1 MGFDTLHLQNKQT
14 LKDKIK
20 VRETAVLSS
29 NWGILNE
36 ITFEIRTR
44 DGRWE
49 KQVRESYDT
58 GDGATVLLYNKT
70 TGKVILTRQF
80 RLPTYLNGNPGGLL
94 TEACAGLLD
103 HDSPEECVIKEA
115 REETGYS
122 ISNPEKV
129 FEAYMSPGSV
139 TEIMHFFIAE
149 YTKDQ
154 KIGEGGGLEEE
165 QEDIEVVELDFR
177 EAWNRVETGKL
188 KDAKTIMLLQHLR
201 LTNILQDFH

>member
-1 MGFDTLHLQNKQT
+1 M
-14 LKDKIK
+14 
-20 VRETAVLSS
+20 LSN

-36 ITFEIRTR
+36 ITFEIKTR

-70 TGKVILTRQF
+70 NGKVILTRQF

-103 HDSPEECVIKEA
+103 QDSPEECVIKEA
-115 REETGYS
+115 REETGYI

-149 YTKDQ
+149 YTIDQ
-154 KIGEGGGLEEE
+154 KVGEGGGLEDE
-165 QEDIEVVELDFR
+165 QEDIEVVELDFK
-177 EAWNRVETGKL
+177 EAWTRVETGEL

>member
-1 MGFDTLHLQNKQT
+1 MQKKQT
-14 LKDKIK
+14 LKDNIK
-20 VRETAVLSS
+20 VKETAVLSS

-36 ITFEIRTR
+36 ITFEIKTR

-49 KQVRESYDT
+49 EQVRESYDT

-103 HDSPEECVIKEA
+103 QDSPEECVIKEA

-154 KIGEGGGLEEE
+154 KVGEGGGLEEE

-177 EAWNRVETGKL
+177 EAWNRVKTGKL